1 MPPKDSL
8 NSVSAPLEINGKNTT
23 IDNLIIRNMEEK
35 DVKDVAKLASLS
47 FSEPWSEN
55 AYLQTLSNP
64 LYLSLVTYKDDEFL
78 GFADVT
84 SVCGEAS
91 LNNIAVK
98 EEYRQKGVATSL
110 INTLIDKLKENGIVS
125 LTLEVRPS
133 NTPAISLYKKIGFK
147 VCGRRRDFY
156 KKPTEDALILTI
168 AI

>member
-8 NSVSAPLEINGKNTT
+8 NSVSAPLEISSKNAVA
-23 IDNLIIRNMEEK
+23 DGLIIRHMEER
-35 DVKDVAKLASLS
+35 DVKEIAKLASLS
-47 FSEPWSEN
+47 FSEPWSEK
-55 AYLQTLSNP
+55 AYIQTLYNP